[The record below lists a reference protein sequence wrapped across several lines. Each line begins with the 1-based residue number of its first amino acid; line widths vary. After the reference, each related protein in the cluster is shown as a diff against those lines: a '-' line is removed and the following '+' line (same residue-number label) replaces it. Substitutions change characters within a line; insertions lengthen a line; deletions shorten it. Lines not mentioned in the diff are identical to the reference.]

1 MDDRV
6 LDLADWQQRS
16 PAFGALCEYDD
27 GRPVVAAPY
36 LPEGDSDAWR
46 RLREVWLELS
56 PHPHVLDALDASG
69 DALLLRYAALDWNDA
84 GEHAPAAIAAWGAQV
99 TDAVAT
105 IVAEVPAADARQFLR
120 PVVRVDLLG
129 AARVAFLP
137 AAASDAHDERAF
149 VHAIVQALQG
159 LYPGWERVPALR
171 KVFACRSL
179 RKLAHAC
186 SQVGGTGAPRAGE
199 QLASWSLA
207 EEGLGWLALGRA
219 TRAFDRFDEA
229 LELDP
234 ALRVAE
240 LGRLRAIANLGIV
253 SGTVLAT
260 TPRLAPH
267 GEPGLPRLPHRYVL
281 RMDPGPWTPAVEPPR
296 PTPLRWSDAE
306 PAGRAFEDQ
315 RAYVQALDVYRR
327 ARSDGSSPG
336 ADDAAVRAAIA
347 RCHLALGA
355 GGLAVDHARRA
366 LAIQPRDV
374 EALSILTRAQLLLH
388 RYGDALACAT
398 QWLEHAPTDAPAHY
412 AHGRALLGLSRFLE
426 ARDAFARACQLR
438 PSMLEAMLLRREA
451 DRIAARLR
459 AHVGIQPVLELD
471 LPEHLAVLRDPLAR
485 GRVDEMIAILARAE
499 YDGDAAAKLVHAQC
513 LAFARR
519 FGDALAVF
527 DLVSALTPAHDR
539 EVALGKA
546 HALLALDRPEEAL
559 ALFDPLV
566 ASAPDDLDAIEGRVQ
581 ALQKLG
587 RDVDVLVTVYT
598 T

>member
-1 MDDRV
+1 LDRV
-6 LDLADWQQRS
+6 LELADWQLRS

-36 LPEGDSDAWR
+36 LPEEADSDAWR
-46 RLREVWLELS
+46 RLRTAWLELS

-69 DALLLRYAALDWNDA
+69 DALLLRYAALDWHDV
-84 GEHAPAAIAAWGAQV
+84 GVRSPAAIGAWGAQV
-99 TDAVAT
+99 TDAFAT

-120 PVVRVDLLG
+120 PVVRIDLLG

-137 AAASDAHDERAF
+137 PPASDAHDERAF
-149 VHAIVQALQG
+149 VHAIVAALQS

-186 SQVGGTGAPRAGE
+186 SQVGGTGAVRTGE

-234 ALRVAE
+234 ELRVAE

-253 SGTVLAT
+253 SGTVRAT
-260 TPRLAPH
+260 SPRLAPH
-267 GEPGLPRLPHRYVL
+267 GEPASRSRYVL
-281 RMDPGPWTPAVEPPR
+281 RMYPGPRASVVEPPR
-296 PTPLRWSDAE
+296 PPLRWSDAE
-306 PAGRAFEDQ
+306 PAGRAFEDR

-327 ARSDGSSPG
+327 ARSDGLSPG
-336 ADDAAVRAAIA
+336 PDDAAVHAAIA
-347 RCHLALGA
+347 RCQLALGA

-366 LAIQPRDV
+366 LAIRPRDR
-374 EALSILTRAQLLLH
+374 EALSVLTRAQLLLH

-398 QWLEHAPTDAPAHY
+398 EWLEDAPSDAAAHY

-527 DLVSALTPAHDR
+527 DLVSALAPAHER

-559 ALFDPLV
+559 ALLDPLV
-566 ASAPDDLDAIEGRVQ
+566 ARAPDDLDAIEGRVQ

-587 RDVDVLVTVYT
+587 RDVDALVTVYT